1 MRFVKSRRKRKR
13 DEHGYTR
20 PSHFPEGAPR
30 VSAHRIHHRD
40 DGSYPLVFISFPLI
54 AVLRLPASE
63 SRALLE
69 GHPLAILLASRHSQL
84 GAVASAPPIAV
95 TYLVALDVIHA
106 TLGLALGFVAALL
119 VFDGLGWRAVSS
131 MFDRELL
138 VTGTRS

>member
-1 MRFVKSRRKRKR
+1 MVIRVRAIFRKELREYR
-13 DEHGYTR
+13 HT
-20 PSHFPEGAPR
+20 
-30 VSAHRIHHRD
+30 
-40 DGSYPLVFISFPLI
+40 GSIIATMAVIPLVFISFPLI

-131 MFDRELL
+131 MFDRERL